1 MTSWFTSDRQQEKEE
16 SCMRSVEQLCHSLT
30 ARNYSVYSDLLCW
43 ALYFKKKHE
52 VVYWIESSVY
62 CESMGWVI
70 ILMKWKLRIIVTCLF
85 LFFFFFF
92 KIKKYEICECC
103 GVFFFLFFMCFILSS
118 ISKTSWFYF
127 LAHLWYLL
135 VSDNETLILDK
146 DGVSKEI
153 SFWKNRAIKGEKRA
167 R

>member
-30 ARNYSVYSDLLCW
+30 ARNCSVYSDLLFW

-52 VVYWIESSVY
+52 VVYWIESCLLWEY
-62 CESMGWVI
+62 GMGDYINEVKTENHSN
-70 ILMKWKLRIIVTCLF
+70 LPLS
-85 LFFFFFF
+85 FFFFLLN
-92 KIKKYEICECC
+92 KKYEICECC
-103 GVFFFLFFMCFILSS
+103 CFFFFMSFILSS

-135 VSDNETLILDK
+135 VSDNETLILYK
-146 DGVSKEI
+146 DSEQRNPFLK
-153 SFWKNRAIKGEKRA
+153 KPCH
-167 R
+167 